1 MVNVGDVCDYLL
13 EKDIIQLSKKEEI
26 MKQKPVPHGQ
36 IRHLL
41 SHITRCGPK
50 AFDALMYGFSDSGNQ
65 YLVDELIG
73 PQKTKVPRSQKVPI
87 PTEEEPKLPTK
98 DEPMAQA
105 KGEPNSNE
113 EQELAWP
120 LETDMVKEIQ
130 QCNVDDPKL
139 QLQGTSVYS
148 MTAAPKKGKVLMFK
162 NYCLSDKKNDLSK
175 MRQNIDTD
183 STNVDQVFKLANF
196 TTKAFKD
203 RTKEDIFRLLKKHTE
218 DKEIHDFDCFCL
230 ILLSVGDNP
239 HEFHDSKQNVITL
252 NDIIKILLECPA
264 LKSKPKLIIMQT
276 CCVEDWN
283 KACTGAAGDQVDSR
297 IDVNVNKDDLF
308 VVCSTPEIGV
318 QPWINIGD
326 LSGSWFIQAFVH
338 VFKNYAHQLPFLKL
352 LEKVDKCLW
361 NARYKESS
369 GVEINRSVARVNII
383 TKCDSKQLYF
393 FPGIQGQPATPTT
406 KSGIQCQPT
415 SPVPT
420 SQGEI
425 QSSEVYSTTVDKDMG
440 QSENQMKGDNC
451 GETCTETNDKVGQ
464 SYSDISED
472 KMGGS
477 SSLTDQDKLGQ
488 ACSEDHS
495 E

>member
-1 MVNVGDVCDYLL
+1 MDEKHKSILQKKYKFLVNNMVNVGDVCDYLL

-50 AFDALMYGFSDSGNQ
+50 AFDALMYGLSDSGNQ

-130 QCNVDDPKL
+130 KCNVDDPKL

-203 RTKEDIFRLLKKHTE
+203 RTKE
-218 DKEIHDFDCFCL
+218 
-230 ILLSVGDNP
+230 
-239 HEFHDSKQNVITL
+239 
-252 NDIIKILLECPA
+252 
-264 LKSKPKLIIMQT
+264 
-276 CCVEDWN
+276 
-283 KACTGAAGDQVDSR
+283 
-297 IDVNVNKDDLF
+297 
-308 VVCSTPEIGV
+308 
-318 QPWINIGD
+318 
-326 LSGSWFIQAFVH
+326 
-338 VFKNYAHQLPFLKL
+338 
-352 LEKVDKCLW
+352 VDKCLW
-361 NARYKESS
+361 NASYKDSS
-369 GVEINRSVARVNII
+369 GVEINRRVAHVNII

-420 SQGEI
+420 SEGEI
-425 QSSEVYSTTVDKDMG
+425 QSSEVSSTTVDKDMG

-464 SYSDISED
+464 SYSDINNNFDYIATED
-472 KMGGS
+472 C
-477 SSLTDQDKLGQ
+477 LFLDN
-488 ACSEDHS
+488 
-495 E
+495 